1 MDNILV
7 SSCLLG
13 LNTKYNGSNNYVPL
27 IEEIKKYFNVIP
39 VCPEVLGGLSIPR
52 NPSEINGD
60 KVISN
65 IDVDVTKEY
74 LKGAQIALDT
84 AIKYNCKIAI
94 LKDKSPSCGRTSYDG
109 TFTKTLIDRNGITYN
124 LLRSNGIKVYTENE
138 INEIL
143 NNLDES

>member
-27 IEEIKKYFNVIP
+27 IEEIKKHYNVIP
-39 VCPEVLGGLSIPR
+39 ICPEVLGGLSTPR

-65 IDVDVTKEY
+65 IGLDVTKEY

-94 LKDKSPSCGRTSYDG
+94 LKDKSPSCGRISYDG